1 MFRAIPLLVIAAIF
15 AVITVFAY
23 ASLSMQPAQTG
34 STSSVPIQ
42 HSISY
47 SNISYSNMTAAQA
60 PQSESLSFLPKCAC
74 NTEVTCGTLT
84 LCSGSCPADCPSVPI
99 VCSFKNGQLIRGV
112 KCGPKT
118 SPTSSSNGASS
129 SSNGVSNGASNGASS
144 SSNGASNGASKSAS
158 GSSNGAS
165 SSSNGASNGAS
176 KSASNSASG
185 TATVSTTTTS
195 IPGGCGL
202 LPNSIVSQIESSAPW
217 YCPINEQVYNTW
229 SSETPIAFAA
239 ILVAFSIAAIIFMV
253 GAGLR
258 NDRMRNF
265 GIGELYEA
273 IASAIIVG
281 LFLYVSAVAFGIIP
295 SLFVGTINPYA
306 TAFHLILSTIQQAE
320 GVFSSLYNV
329 VIMDSFYASLN
340 VEIAFPITGAPP
352 ISLLTLLYSLPL
364 EALVIEPSMVLG
376 TFIIEGITALY
387 AEYYLLVFFSV
398 ASIPVFLVPGVIFRA
413 IFPTRALGGML
424 IALAM
429 GFYIIMPTMFAI
441 AYYFTAP
448 SILHTLSTASIQLN
462 RFGQGSGA
470 ITNAITPDS
479 PLVTQVSSVQSAM
492 SSFWLLILFYPLLII
507 AVTYAF
513 VTQIAT
519 FIGGASQMSGR
530 MRTFI

>member
-23 ASLSMQPAQTG
+23 ASLNMQPAQTG

-60 PQSESLSFLPKCAC
+60 PQSESLSFLPKCSC
-74 NTEVTCGTLT
+74 NTEVSCGSLT
-84 LCSGSCPADCPSVPI
+84 LCSGGCPSGCPSVNI
-99 VCSFKNGQLIRGV
+99 ICSFQNGQPIRGV
-112 KCGPKT
+112 KCGSKT
-118 SPTSSSNGASS
+118 SPTSS
-129 SSNGVSNGASNGASS
+129 SNGASS

-158 GSSNGAS
+158 GASNGAS
-165 SSSNGASNGAS
+165 SSSNGASNSAS

-217 YCPINEQVYNTW
+217 YCPINEQVYDTW

-273 IASAIIVG
+273 IASARIVG

>member
-1 MFRAIPLLVIAAIF
+1 
-15 AVITVFAY
+15 
-23 ASLSMQPAQTG
+23 
-34 STSSVPIQ
+34 
-42 HSISY
+42 
-47 SNISYSNMTAAQA
+47 MTAAHA
-60 PQSESLSFLPKCAC
+60 PRSESLSFLPSCSC
-74 NTEVTCGTLT
+74 DTEVSCGNLV
-84 LCSGSCPADCPSVPI
+84 LCSGSCPAGCPLKRI
-99 VCSFKNGQLIRGV
+99 TCGYQNGKLVSGLE
-112 KCGPKT
+112 CGPKT
-118 SPTSSSNGASS
+118 PPTSSSNGASS
-129 SSNGVSNGASNGASS
+129 SSNGASNGASS
-144 SSNGASNGASKSAS
+144 SSNGASNGASNAAS
-158 GSSNGAS
+158 RA
-165 SSSNGASNGAS
+165 SNGASN
-176 KSASNSASG
+176 SASNSASG
-185 TATVSTTTTS
+185 AATVSTTTTS
-195 IPGGCGL
+195 IPSGCGL
-202 LPNSIVSQIESSAPW
+202 LPNSIVSQIVNSAPW
-217 YCPINEQVYNTW
+217 YCPINEQVYDTW

-239 ILVAFSIAAIIFMV
+239 ILIAFSIAAIIFMV

-258 NDRMRNF
+258 NDRIRNF
-265 GIGELYEA
+265 GLGELYEA

-329 VIMDSFYASLN
+329 VIMDSFYASIN
-340 VEIAFPITGAPP
+340 VEIAFPIAGTPP

-376 TFIIEGITALY
+376 TFIVEGITALY

-448 SILHTLSTASIQLN
+448 SILHTLSTASIQMN

-513 VTQIAT
+513 VTQIAA
-519 FIGGASQMSGR
+519 FIGGASQMGGK

>member
-1 MFRAIPLLVIAAIF
+1 MSRAIPLLVIAAIF
-15 AVITVFAY
+15 AVITIFAY
-23 ASLSMQPAQTG
+23 ASLTMQPSQTTNAPDIFSAQR
-34 STSSVPIQ
+34 
-42 HSISY
+42 SISY
-47 SNISYSNMTAAQA
+47 SNITATHVPSAKDI
-60 PQSESLSFLPKCAC
+60 SFLPAC
-74 NTEVTCGTLT
+74 SCSHEISCGSATY
-84 LCSGSCPADCPSVPI
+84 CSGSCPSDCPPKRIACGFSDGKLI
-99 VCSFKNGQLIRGV
+99 FGSECSAA
-112 KCGPKT
+112 P
-118 SPTSSSNGASS
+118 SPTNGASNSAS
-129 SSNGVSNGASNGASS
+129 STSNGASNSASS
-144 SSNGASNGASKSAS
+144 TSNGASNS
-158 GSSNGAS
+158 
-165 SSSNGASNGAS
+165 ASNGAS
-176 KSASNSASG
+176 RSSNSASNAVSNAASG
-185 TATVSTTTTS
+185 AATVITTTTS
-195 IPGGCGL
+195 IPPGCGP

-217 YCPINEQVYNTW
+217 YCPINEQVYDTW

-239 ILVAFSIAAIIFMV
+239 ILIAFSIAAIIFMV

-258 NDRMRNF
+258 NDRIRNF
-265 GIGELYEA
+265 GLGELYEA

-329 VIMDSFYASLN
+329 VIMDSFYASIN
-340 VEIAFPITGAPP
+340 VELDLPISGAPP
-352 ISLLTLLYSLPL
+352 ISLLTLLYALPL
-364 EALVIEPSMVLG
+364 EALVIEPSIVLG
-376 TFIIEGITALY
+376 TFIVEGITALY

-429 GFYIIMPTMFAI
+429 GFYIVMPTMFAI

-448 SILHTLSTASIQLN
+448 SILHTLSTASIQMN

-479 PLVTQVSSVQSAM
+479 PLVTQVGSVQSAM

-513 VTQIAT
+513 VTQIAN
-519 FIGGASQMSGR
+519 FIGGASQMSGK

>member
-1 MFRAIPLLVIAAIF
+1 MSRAIPLVLIAAIF
-15 AVITVFAY
+15 AVVAIFAY
-23 ASLSMQPAQTG
+23 ASFTAQATQAANA
-34 STSSVPIQ
+34 SSIFSAQ

-47 SNISYSNMTAAQA
+47 SNVTSPQA
-60 PQSESLSFLPKCAC
+60 PQAKDISFLSACGCSEEVSCGSTTYCAG
-74 NTEVTCGTLT
+74 V
-84 LCSGSCPADCPSVPI
+84 CPSDCPTEHIECNYVDGKA
-99 VCSFKNGQLIRGV
+99 VFGTKCS
-112 KCGPKT
+112 PAP

-129 SSNGVSNGASNGASS
+129 STTTSNSASSTSNGASNGASNAAS
-144 SSNGASNGASKSAS
+144 RTSNAASNAV
-158 GSSNGAS
+158 
-165 SSSNGASNGAS
+165 
-176 KSASNSASG
+176 SNSASG
-185 TATVSTTTTS
+185 VATVSTTTTS
-195 IPGGCGL
+195 IPGGCGS

-217 YCPINEQVYNTW
+217 YCPINAQVYDTW

-239 ILVAFSIAAIIFMV
+239 ILLAFSIAAIIFMV

-258 NDRMRNF
+258 NDRIRNF

-295 SLFVGTINPYA
+295 SLFVGAINPYA

-320 GVFSSLYNV
+320 NVFSSLYNV
-329 VIMDSFYASLN
+329 VLMDSFYASIN
-340 VEIAFPITGAPP
+340 VEMDFPITGMPP
-352 ISLLTLLYSLPL
+352 ISLLTLLYALPL

-376 TFIIEGITALY
+376 TFIVEGITALY

-429 GFYIIMPTMFAI
+429 GFYIVMPTMFAI

-448 SILHTLSTASIQLN
+448 SILHTLASTSIQMN

-470 ITNAITPDS
+470 ITNAITPNS
-479 PLVTQVSSVQSAM
+479 PLVTQVGSVQSAM
-492 SSFWLLILFYPLLII
+492 STFWLLILFYPLLII

-513 VTQIAT
+513 VTQIAS
-519 FIGGASQMSGR
+519 FIGEAAQMGGK

>member
-1 MFRAIPLLVIAAIF
+1 MSRAIPLVLIAAIF

-23 ASLSMQPAQTG
+23 SSLNMQPAQTG
-34 STSSVPIQ
+34 TISSSHIQ
-42 HSISY
+42 RPISY
-47 SNISYSNMTAAQA
+47 SSISSYNISYSNTTAAHA
-60 PQSESLSFLPKCAC
+60 PKSESLSFLPSCSC
-74 NTEVTCGTLT
+74 NAEVSCGSIS
-84 LCSGSCPADCPSVPI
+84 LCSGSCPAGCPLLRT
-99 VCSFKNGQLIRGV
+99 VCGFQNGKLVSGLE
-112 KCGPKT
+112 CGPKT

-129 SSNGVSNGASNGASS
+129 SSNGASNGASSASNGASNGASNAAS
-144 SSNGASNGASKSAS
+144 KASNGASNGASNAAS
-158 GSSNGAS
+158 GA
-165 SSSNGASNGAS
+165 
-176 KSASNSASG
+176 
-185 TATVSTTTTS
+185 ATVITTTTS
-195 IPGGCGL
+195 ILAGCGP
-202 LPNSIVSQIESSAPW
+202 LPNSIVSQIENSAPW
-217 YCPINEQVYNTW
+217 YCPINEQVYDTW

-239 ILVAFSIAAIIFMV
+239 ILIAFSIAAIIFMV

-258 NDRMRNF
+258 NDKIRNF

-329 VIMDSFYASLN
+329 VIMDSFYASIN
-340 VEIAFPITGAPP
+340 VEIAFPIAGTPP

-376 TFIIEGITALY
+376 TFIVEGITALY

-448 SILHTLSTASIQLN
+448 SILHTLSTASIQMN

-479 PLVTQVSSVQSAM
+479 PLVTQVGSVQSAM

-519 FIGGASQMSGR
+519 FIGGASQMSGK